1 MNATATKPV
10 HHNDAPDA
18 HLLEVTNMLAQRTT
32 IEATEAVDEALA
44 WHDGD
49 SRATIRTLLEDC
61 AHLQAQLAV
70 ASACMSKG
78 FARGRRPQAE
88 RQEG

>member
-1 MNATATKPV
+1 
-10 HHNDAPDA
+10 
-18 HLLEVTNMLAQRTT
+18 MLAQRTT
-32 IEATEAVDEALA
+32 IEATKAVDEALA

-61 AHLQAQLAV
+61 AHLQTQLAV
-70 ASACMSKG
+70 ASACMSRG
-78 FARGRRPQAE
+78 FTRGWRPQVE

>member
-1 MNATATKPV
+1 
-10 HHNDAPDA
+10 
-18 HLLEVTNMLAQRTT
+18 MLAQRTT
-32 IEATEAVDEALA
+32 IDATEAVDEALA

-49 SRATIRTLLEDC
+49 SQATIRTLLEDC
-61 AHLQAQLAV
+61 AHLQAQLEV

-78 FARGRRPQAE
+78 FTRGWRPQVE

>member
-1 MNATATKPV
+1 
-10 HHNDAPDA
+10 
-18 HLLEVTNMLAQRTT
+18 MLAQSTT
-32 IEATEAVDEALA
+32 THAVDEALA

-70 ASACMSKG
+70 TSACMSKG
-78 FARGRRPQAE
+78 SREAGAAGVVSKPL
-88 RQEG
+88 